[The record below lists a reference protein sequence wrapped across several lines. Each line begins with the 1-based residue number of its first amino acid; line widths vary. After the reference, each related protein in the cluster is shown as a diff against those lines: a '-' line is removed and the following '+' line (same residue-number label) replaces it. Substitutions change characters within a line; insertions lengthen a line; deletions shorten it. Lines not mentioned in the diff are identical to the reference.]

1 MMSSVTVAIPTRG
14 DRPSIAQTIESIVA
28 SAGGRPFELLV
39 VWSGNVSA
47 PIWSNTLPGEPR
59 HLPVPRLGLSIAR
72 NAALGFASGGLILMA
87 DDDVICTSD
96 WFEAMVS
103 ALMEGSDI
111 VGGPVSCNW
120 PKGRPAWMR
129 VEMEAIFGSFDAGTE
144 SKDLVPG
151 QGLVGSNMGMRR
163 ERVLALGAYDV
174 ILGTTGRGGGMGE
187 ENDLCDRAL
196 ALGLRV
202 RYVADARVNHMIE
215 AQAATR
221 RSYLRRMY
229 RFGRS
234 MAIVRSQEGPGRS
247 RKIAS
252 AAKRVVRAPFV
263 TDRMEEL
270 GSAFFEL
277 GSVTASLM
285 GTATR

>member
-1 MMSSVTVAIPTRG
+1 MWS
-14 DRPSIAQTIESIVA
+14 TI
-28 SAGGRPFELLV
+28 
-39 VWSGNVSA
+39 
-47 PIWSNTLPGEPR
+47 LPGEPW
-59 HLPVPRLGLSIAR
+59 HLPVPRLGLSVAR
-72 NAALGFASGGLILMA
+72 NAALESASGGLILMP

-111 VGGPVSCNW
+111 VGGPVSCKW
-120 PKGRPAWMR
+120 PKGRPAWMT
-129 VEMEAIFGSFDAGTE
+129 VEMEAVFGSFDAGTE

-151 QGLVGSNMGMRR
+151 GGGLTGGNMGMRR
-163 ERVLALGAYDV
+163 EGALALGGYDV
-174 ILGTTGRGGGMGE
+174 TLGTTGRGGSMGE

-202 RYVADARVNHMIE
+202 RYVADARVDHMIE

-221 RSYLRRMY
+221 RTYLRRMY

-234 MAIVRSQEGPGRS
+234 MSIVRSQDGPGRS

-252 AAKRVVRAPFV
+252 AAKRGVRAPFV

-277 GSVTASLM
+277 GSVTAGIV